1 MCTKN
6 ELHIILKLMAK
17 AYRDIY
23 GKKLVTVLLYGS
35 YARGDYE
42 KDSDI
47 DIVAIVHGNRLEL
60 QNKLKEIWD
69 ISADLEVE
77 YGTIVSP
84 TVIPYEE
91 FEKYKKYRLEM
102 AEERLHSSKVL
113 LEAGSYKDSIGRSYY
128 AMFTAVRALLAMEG
142 QDFSKH
148 AGVIAYFQKEFVKT
162 GKVDRKYS
170 KYISQAFQIRNN
182 TDYADFF
189 IVSAQDAKEQ
199 YEKAKEFLKVIV
211 KYLSENY

>member
-1 MCTKN
+1 MPDNRK
-6 ELHIILKLMAK
+6 ELM
-17 AYRDIY
+17 
-23 GKKLVTVLLYGS
+23 
-35 YARGDYE
+35 
-42 KDSDI
+42 
-47 DIVAIVHGNRLEL
+47 
-60 QNKLKEIWD
+60 
-69 ISADLEVE
+69 
-77 YGTIVSP
+77 
-84 TVIPYEE
+84 
-91 FEKYKKYRLEM
+91 KYRLEM

-211 KYLSENY
+211 

>member
-1 MCTKN
+1 MPDNRK
-6 ELHIILKLMAK
+6 ELM
-17 AYRDIY
+17 
-23 GKKLVTVLLYGS
+23 
-35 YARGDYE
+35 
-42 KDSDI
+42 
-47 DIVAIVHGNRLEL
+47 
-60 QNKLKEIWD
+60 
-69 ISADLEVE
+69 
-77 YGTIVSP
+77 
-84 TVIPYEE
+84 
-91 FEKYKKYRLEM
+91 KYRLEM

-211 KYLSENY
+211 KY

>member
-1 MCTKN
+1 MPDNRK
-6 ELHIILKLMAK
+6 ELM
-17 AYRDIY
+17 
-23 GKKLVTVLLYGS
+23 
-35 YARGDYE
+35 
-42 KDSDI
+42 
-47 DIVAIVHGNRLEL
+47 
-60 QNKLKEIWD
+60 
-69 ISADLEVE
+69 
-77 YGTIVSP
+77 
-84 TVIPYEE
+84 
-91 FEKYKKYRLEM
+91 KYRLEM

-113 LEAGSYKDSIGRSYY
+113 LEASSYKDSIGRSYY

>member
-1 MCTKN
+1 M
-6 ELHIILKLMAK
+6 
-17 AYRDIY
+17 
-23 GKKLVTVLLYGS
+23 
-35 YARGDYE
+35 
-42 KDSDI
+42 
-47 DIVAIVHGNRLEL
+47 
-60 QNKLKEIWD
+60 
-69 ISADLEVE
+69 
-77 YGTIVSP
+77 
-84 TVIPYEE
+84 
-91 FEKYKKYRLEM
+91 KYRLEM

-182 TDYADFF
+182 TDYADFL

-211 KYLSENY
+211 KYLSENYQIGFME

>member
-1 MCTKN
+1 MPDNRK
-6 ELHIILKLMAK
+6 ELM
-17 AYRDIY
+17 
-23 GKKLVTVLLYGS
+23 
-35 YARGDYE
+35 
-42 KDSDI
+42 
-47 DIVAIVHGNRLEL
+47 
-60 QNKLKEIWD
+60 
-69 ISADLEVE
+69 
-77 YGTIVSP
+77 
-84 TVIPYEE
+84 
-91 FEKYKKYRLEM
+91 KYRLEM

-199 YEKAKEFLKVIV
+199 YEKGKEFLKVIV
-211 KYLSENY
+211 KYLNENY

>member
-1 MCTKN
+1 MPDNRK
-6 ELHIILKLMAK
+6 ELM
-17 AYRDIY
+17 
-23 GKKLVTVLLYGS
+23 
-35 YARGDYE
+35 
-42 KDSDI
+42 
-47 DIVAIVHGNRLEL
+47 
-60 QNKLKEIWD
+60 
-69 ISADLEVE
+69 
-77 YGTIVSP
+77 
-84 TVIPYEE
+84 
-91 FEKYKKYRLEM
+91 KYRLEM
-102 AEERLHSSKVL
+102 ARERLHSSKVL

-199 YEKAKEFLKVIV
+199 YEKAKEFLEVIV

>member
-1 MCTKN
+1 MPDNRK
-6 ELHIILKLMAK
+6 ELM
-17 AYRDIY
+17 
-23 GKKLVTVLLYGS
+23 
-35 YARGDYE
+35 
-42 KDSDI
+42 
-47 DIVAIVHGNRLEL
+47 
-60 QNKLKEIWD
+60 
-69 ISADLEVE
+69 
-77 YGTIVSP
+77 
-84 TVIPYEE
+84 
-91 FEKYKKYRLEM
+91 KYRLEM

-199 YEKAKEFLKVIV
+199 YEKAKEFLEVIV

>member
-1 MCTKN
+1 MPDNRK
-6 ELHIILKLMAK
+6 ELM
-17 AYRDIY
+17 
-23 GKKLVTVLLYGS
+23 
-35 YARGDYE
+35 
-42 KDSDI
+42 
-47 DIVAIVHGNRLEL
+47 
-60 QNKLKEIWD
+60 
-69 ISADLEVE
+69 
-77 YGTIVSP
+77 
-84 TVIPYEE
+84 
-91 FEKYKKYRLEM
+91 KYRLEM

-113 LEAGSYKDSIGRSYY
+113 LEAGSYKDSIGCSYY

>member
-1 MCTKN
+1 MPDNRK
-6 ELHIILKLMAK
+6 ELM
-17 AYRDIY
+17 
-23 GKKLVTVLLYGS
+23 
-35 YARGDYE
+35 
-42 KDSDI
+42 
-47 DIVAIVHGNRLEL
+47 
-60 QNKLKEIWD
+60 
-69 ISADLEVE
+69 
-77 YGTIVSP
+77 
-84 TVIPYEE
+84 
-91 FEKYKKYRLEM
+91 KYRLEM

-199 YEKAKEFLKVIV
+199 YRKSKGIFESHSKIFERKLLDRFYGIM
-211 KYLSENY
+211 YNFSE

>member
-1 MCTKN
+1 MPDNRK
-6 ELHIILKLMAK
+6 ELM
-17 AYRDIY
+17 
-23 GKKLVTVLLYGS
+23 
-35 YARGDYE
+35 
-42 KDSDI
+42 
-47 DIVAIVHGNRLEL
+47 
-60 QNKLKEIWD
+60 
-69 ISADLEVE
+69 
-77 YGTIVSP
+77 
-84 TVIPYEE
+84 
-91 FEKYKKYRLEM
+91 KYRLEM

-128 AMFTAVRALLAMEG
+128 AMFTAIRALLAMEG

-148 AGVIAYFQKEFVKT
+148 VGVIAYFQKEFVKT

-199 YEKAKEFLKVIV
+199 YEKGKEFLKVIV